1 VFSWKVD
8 VAAATGTSG
17 NHLRVTLVALIVL
30 QLRNDRFSKM
40 IHKHKK
46 RVNQGFE
53 RRSISR
59 LANKKAANPF
69 KSFTSTD

>member
-1 VFSWKVD
+1 LYYSIKM
-8 VAAATGTSG
+8 TGLASENGYDKQTE
-17 NHLRVTLVALIVL
+17 RI
-30 QLRNDRFSKM
+30 
-40 IHKHKK
+40 
-46 RVNQGFE
+46 NQGFE